1 MGSLFDAIGDFIG
14 DLIGSVWDA
23 VTDFLST
30 VGEFVLDKIIE
41 PIMSFLG
48 FTDEDIYLT
57 DVIAV
62 KVFDE
67 DLFEKTQI
75 ELSLDY
81 MKNGNSALQYITN
94 FSDTGDKQFGKYYRH
109 GKWDYLDYLPSA
121 QINAVSIDTN
131 NVKQILENINNS
143 EIAINDIVTMVPY
156 AEDWC
161 KYQLQEL
168 YGYKISEDYVI
179 INNTY
184 YKYNRNYYNSDNNT
198 YVIVLST
205 IGDIT
210 NRLYRRT
217 VVTISP
223 NDDITD
229 IKHTIIEEQT
239 ISLRSD
245 IGSIINDTGFI
256 QISSNDEIV
265 NKGSVIASSN
275 IELISEEH
283 ITNTITYKNIS
294 IPNHNNERQYVVKY
308 IVKSINELKYWIY
321 NPETNVYPELTTPV
335 QKIIG
340 FDMYPIVMIRN
351 SFFNIE
357 DYNKS
362 EVNGV
367 SRPPTVTKE
376 RYDDTQLM
384 LSSIGVSLEDLT
396 KSYSE
401 NPDIDKIQD
410 AFFMLGIS
418 PSDNHPIVSKTL
430 FEMFDFIYDRIP
442 YVSGTSTYSAS
453 FKEDPYN
460 AAIAWIPEYTTIT
473 NEVIGSIGDYTHT
486 IRNVVTTVNEYTIQ
500 TVSLYDSNNKY
511 KKKIEIYT
519 LTELSSTYG
528 STLTE
533 TSNYSTKIVIDYDDK
548 YKIGTTKT
556 LSSSS
561 NENAKDLILK
571 KQITNTTVKTITIR
585 NFTSFNI
592 IRRGVSN
599 GGVSLEADDEN
610 LVIPLPV
617 PVVERL
623 TLLDRTTLLGR
634 SVHLLF
640 YAFEHQHL
648 EWYETEKFGKFLQFL
663 TIAITV
669 VVTIVSWGTATNA
682 TMTLSSILLG
692 TLKTISIGVALQVAL
707 KMITT
712 YVDSTFL
719 KMALSVVAMIIA
731 IYIGSGFDNL
741 NALTAIQ
748 LSEIPV
754 KAFDI
759 YTNDLTSILQQDIT
773 NFTNKYSSRTDEY
786 SNLIKELN
794 SGLTASDITEIT
806 LNSTN
811 DWFNNTG
818 VSLSPSQFYST
829 AIDSYKNYDLLYSGL
844 YDSSVHDFVSNK
856 LTLGIIGD

>member
-1 MGSLFDAIGDFIG
+1 MGDLFDAIGDFIG

-23 VTDFLST
+23 VTDFLSSI
-30 VGEFVLDKIIE
+30 GEFVLDKIIE

-94 FSDTGDKQFGKYYRH
+94 FSNTGDKQFGKYYRH

-121 QINAVSIDTN
+121 QINSVSIDTD
-131 NVKQILENINNS
+131 NVKKILEELNNS
-143 EIAINDIVTMVPY
+143 EITILDIMTMVPY

-168 YGYKISEDYVI
+168 YNYNISQDYVI
-179 INNTY
+179 IDNTY
-184 YKYNRNYYNSDNNT
+184 YAYNRNYYNSDNNAYT
-198 YVIVLST
+198 VVLST
-205 IGDIT
+205 IANIT

-217 VVTISP
+217 TITILP
-223 NDDITD
+223 NNDTTD
-229 IKHTIIEEQT
+229 IKRTIIEEQT
-239 ISLRSD
+239 ISLRND
-245 IGSIINDTGFI
+245 TNSIVNDTGFI

-265 NKGSVIASSN
+265 DKDSVISSSK
-275 IELISEEH
+275 IELISEEQ
-283 ITNTITYKNIS
+283 ITNTVITKNIS
-294 IPNHNNERQYVVKY
+294 IPSHNNERRYVVKY
-308 IVKSINELKYWIY
+308 IIKSNSKLKYWIY
-321 NPETNVYPELTTPV
+321 DPETNVYPDLTTPV

-351 SFFNIE
+351 SFFNVE
-357 DYNKS
+357 DYDLT
-362 EVNGV
+362 EVNGI

-410 AFFMLGIS
+410 AFFMLGVS
-418 PSDNHPIVSKTL
+418 PSDTHPIVSKTL

-473 NEVIGSIGDYTHT
+473 DEVIGSIGDYTHT
-486 IRNVVTTVNEYTIQ
+486 IRNVVTTVSEYTIQ
-500 TVSLYDSNNKY
+500 TISSYDKY
-511 KKKIEIYT
+511 KKKIETYT

-533 TSNYSTKIVIDYDDK
+533 TSNYSTKIVEDYNDE
-548 YKIGTTKT
+548 YEIGTTKT
-556 LSSSS
+556 LTKLSK
-561 NENAKDLILK
+561 EDAKDLVLK

-592 IRRGVSN
+592 VRRGVSN
-599 GGVSLEADDEN
+599 GGVSLEADDPD

-623 TLLDRTTLLGR
+623 TLLDRTALLGR

-669 VVTIVSWGTATNA
+669 VITIVSWGTATSA
-682 TMTLSSILLG
+682 SMTLSSALLG
-692 TLKTISIGVALQVAL
+692 ILKAVAIGVALQVAL

-719 KMALSVVAMIIA
+719 KMALSVVAMVAA
-731 IYIGSGFDNL
+731 IYVGGGFYNL
-741 NALTAIQ
+741 NTLTAIQ
-748 LSEIPV
+748 LSQIPI

-759 YTNDLTSILQQDIT
+759 YTNDLTSALQQDIT
-773 NFTNKYSSRTDEY
+773 DFTNEYSSRTDEY
-786 SNLIKELN
+786 SNIIKELN
-794 SGLTASDITEIT
+794 SGLTASDITEII

-811 DWFNNTG
+811 DWFSNTG
-818 VSLSPSQFYST
+818 VSISPSQFYST